1 MKKIIIYS
9 SPLAKKSGEEAARK
23 RNLHPS
29 LPRKLFTPKNSKQEQ
44 EFPVP

>member
-1 MKKIIIYS
+1 MKLLKVG
-9 SPLAKKSGEEAARK
+9 SPLAKKSGEEEARK

>member
-1 MKKIIIYS
+1 MKLLKVG